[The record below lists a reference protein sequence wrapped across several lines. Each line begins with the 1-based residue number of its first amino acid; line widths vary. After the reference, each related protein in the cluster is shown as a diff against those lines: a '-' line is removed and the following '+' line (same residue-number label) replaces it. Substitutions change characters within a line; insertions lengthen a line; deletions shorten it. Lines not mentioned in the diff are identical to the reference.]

1 MNTKKVKAVIFDMDG
16 TLIDTEKYYR
26 MFWPKA
32 LAHFGYEMTDEQA
45 LTMRSLGQP
54 YAPQHL
60 KEMFHDPDL
69 DYIAIRNYRK
79 QIMGEY
85 LEKNGIEIKKG
96 VIELLDYLK
105 AQGIHRAIA
114 TATDQLRTEQYLKQL
129 GLYDYFDKIICA
141 TMVEHGKPS
150 PDIYQYACRQLE
162 LSPEECIAV
171 EDSPN
176 GVCSAYDAGCNVVM
190 VPDQT
195 EPDEALRE
203 KLAAVVDSLDEII
216 KLFKKFPGLTKEDEE
231 QQLRKI
237 IGITQDNLEHAKA
250 DIRKIN
256 EDLADLLEV
265 YDAKDKEGLA
275 LWNNATARLKED
287 ERELVRYEKARK
299 KPYFGRI
306 DFRDPKAKSDEAYYI
321 GRVGITDGNSDPV
334 VLDWRAPIASVYYES
349 NMGPCQ
355 YTVSS
360 EGTFEIDL
368 KRKRTYEIE
377 NDRLKDFFD
386 SDVVANDELLTK
398 YLAKNKKAVL
408 GEIIATIQK
417 EQNIIIRRSPKTNII
432 VQGVAGSGKTTVAM
446 HRISY
451 ILYNY
456 KDDFRPEDFYIIGSN
471 RILLNY
477 ITSVLPE
484 LDVYGIRQ
492 MTMEQLFI
500 RLLYEDWDE
509 TKYFYH
515 SIDKTDVKNSIKGSL
530 AWFLDLEKFC
540 QKYEDQSVAKEDIYM
555 EKTGNLLLSR
565 EQIERYLKSDPKV
578 SMQSKMLMLNEILYA
593 KYENEVSGKS
603 VTFPPKEKKILDKKY
618 ASYFG
623 DGKWRESVFDFYREF
638 LFSQREAG
646 KEADVPENS
655 FDVYDLA
662 ALAYIYKRIKETD
675 PVREASH
682 VVIDEAQDFG
692 MMAYKCLHYC
702 LYGCTYTIM
711 GDTSQN
717 IHFEYGLNDW
727 DELKKLILT
736 GTFDAFGLLRKSYRN
751 TVEISEFANEIL
763 RHGDFSIYPVE
774 PIIRHGNP
782 VQTVACPDENK
793 LLADT
798 VTTIKKWQR
807 DGYETIAVICRDE
820 AEAGQVAEDLKKY
833 VTIVETDLEKAE
845 FGDGVMVLPVS
856 YTKGLEFDAVL
867 LFDPTQ
873 EKYPSGNG
881 HVKLLYVAATRALH
895 ELVVLYQGKLTGI
908 LADKVP
914 EGKHMKEF
922 AAETLTKAAEFE
934 KVQHTT
940 KELEQQRRVEGA
952 KDMAEREYIGPK
964 RIVIEPR
971 RKENET
977 EQTIPN
983 VIAKRDAGQTRNSAA
998 VKQYQKPERA
1008 KMSMP
1013 AGQKEEIIIS
1023 PYEFGTI
1030 PDNAIL
1036 RVKGHS
1042 RNNFSIKWIKKTK
1055 SYVELSSMYGLLR
1068 ITPITPEVIRVSFV
1082 KGVTEKIG
1090 NTAWKGKADTVFPWS
1105 ARESKTV
1112 VEIATEKV
1120 TVRIAKNNGAVCFYN
1135 EKKQLLLAEKAEEP
1149 RLQEE
1154 TCNWTFFDWE
1164 KSEHLKAKGLLATDF
1179 MDVTAKAKYIS
1190 YGGKRLRMPLVLS
1203 EKGYGI
1209 AVASKGT
1216 VLFCGIRTFGPYI
1229 MAEGIQSDYYFISE
1243 KNREKM
1249 VEIYQKTL
1257 TLQPKF

>member
-1 MNTKKVKAVIFDMDG
+1 M
-16 TLIDTEKYYR
+16 E
-26 MFWPKA
+26 
-32 LAHFGYEMTDEQA
+32 
-45 LTMRSLGQP
+45 
-54 YAPQHL
+54 
-60 KEMFHDPDL
+60 
-69 DYIAIRNYRK
+69 
-79 QIMGEY
+79 
-85 LEKNGIEIKKG
+85 
-96 VIELLDYLK
+96 
-105 AQGIHRAIA
+105 
-114 TATDQLRTEQYLKQL
+114 
-129 GLYDYFDKIICA
+129 
-141 TMVEHGKPS
+141 
-150 PDIYQYACRQLE
+150 
-162 LSPEECIAV
+162 
-171 EDSPN
+171 
-176 GVCSAYDAGCNVVM
+176 
-190 VPDQT
+190 DQT
-195 EPDEALRE
+195 KHKTKNVKIQ
-203 KLAAVVDSLDEII
+203 KL
-216 KLFKKFPGLTKEDEE
+216 PGLTRSDEE
-231 QQLRKI
+231 KQLAEI
-237 IGITQDNLEHAKA
+237 IGIAQDNLEHAKA

-306 DFRDPKAKSDEAYYI
+306 DFKDPKAKSDEAYYI
-321 GRVGITDGNSDPV
+321 GRVGITDSDSEPV
-334 VLDWRAPIASVYYES
+334 VLDWRTPIASVYYES
-349 NMGPCQ
+349 KMGMCQ

-417 EQNIIIRRSPKTNII
+417 EQNLIIRRSPKTNII

-456 KDDFRPEDFYIIGSN
+456 KEDFRPEDFYIIGSN

-509 TKYFYH
+509 TQFSYH
-515 SIDKTDVKNSIKGSL
+515 SIDKTDAKNSIKGGM
-530 AWFLDLEKFC
+530 AWFLDLERFC
-540 QKYEDQSVAKEDIYM
+540 QNYENQSIAKEDIYM
-555 EKTGNLLLSR
+555 EKTGNLLLSK
-565 EQIERYLKSDPKV
+565 EQIGRYLKNNPKV

-623 DGKWRESVFDFYREF
+623 DGKWRESVFSFYQAF
-638 LFSQREAG
+638 LLSQQEAG
-646 KEADVPENS
+646 KKVTVPKKS

-702 LYGCTYTIM
+702 LYGCNYTIM

-727 DELKKLILT
+727 EELKKLILT

-751 TVEISEFANEIL
+751 TVEISNFANEIL

-774 PIIRHGNP
+774 PIIRHGNK
-782 VQTVACPDENK
+782 VFTRACQDENE
-793 LLADT
+793 LFVNA
-798 VTTIKKWQR
+798 VTTIKKWQK
-807 DGYETIAVICRDE
+807 DGYETNAVICRDE
-820 AEAGQVAEDLKKY
+820 EEAAYVVKNLKKY
-833 VTIVETDLEKAE
+833 ITIAETDLEKAE
-845 FGDGVMVLPVS
+845 FGDGVMVLPVA

-867 LFDPTQ
+867 LFDPTE
-873 EKYPSGNG
+873 EKYPSDNG

-895 ELVVLYQGKLTGI
+895 ELVVLHQGKLTGI

-914 EGKHMKEF
+914 KEKHMKEF
-922 AAETLTKAAEFE
+922 AAETLAKAAEFE
-934 KVQHTT
+934 KVQHTE
-940 KELEQQRRVEGA
+940 KEMEQQRRIEGA

-964 RIVIEPR
+964 RIVIKPQEK
-971 RKENET
+971 KEAEET
-977 EQTIPN
+977 IKNALPEHAVAEKMLSETQKWQN
-983 VIAKRDAGQTRNSAA
+983 NAAG
-998 VKQYQKPERA
+998 KQWQEPERA

-1013 AGQKEEIIIS
+1013 AGQKMASAYKRAVESQNRRGMEFPADNEESRMKEVQTKELVIS
-1023 PYEFGTI
+1023 PYEFGAI
-1030 PDNAIL
+1030 PDNQIL

-1042 RNNFSIKWIKKTK
+1042 RGNFVIKWIKKTK
-1055 SYVELSSMYGLLR
+1055 SYVELASMYGLLR
-1068 ITPITPEVIRVSFV
+1068 ITPVTPEVIRVSFV
-1082 KGVTEKIG
+1082 KGVTEKIS
-1090 NTAWKGKADTVFPWS
+1090 NTAWKGKADTAFSWS
-1105 ARESKTV
+1105 ARESKTI

-1120 TVRIAKNNGAVCFYN
+1120 TVRIEKKNGALCFYN

-1149 RLQEE
+1149 RFCENQ
-1154 TCNWTFFDWE
+1154 CNWTFFDLE
-1164 KSEHLKAKGLLATDF
+1164 KPEHLKAKGLLATDF
-1179 MDVTAKAKYIS
+1179 IDVTAKAKYIS
-1190 YGGKRLRMPLVLS
+1190 YGGKKLRMPLIIS

-1216 VLFCGIRTFGPYI
+1216 VLFCGIRAFGPYI
-1229 MAEGIQSDYYFISE
+1229 MAEGEQSDYYFISGQD
-1243 KNREKM
+1243 REKLLD
-1249 VEIYQKTL
+1249 IYQKTL
-1257 TLQPKF
+1257 TLRMV

>member
-1 MNTKKVKAVIFDMDG
+1 M
-16 TLIDTEKYYR
+16 E
-26 MFWPKA
+26 
-32 LAHFGYEMTDEQA
+32 
-45 LTMRSLGQP
+45 
-54 YAPQHL
+54 
-60 KEMFHDPDL
+60 
-69 DYIAIRNYRK
+69 
-79 QIMGEY
+79 
-85 LEKNGIEIKKG
+85 
-96 VIELLDYLK
+96 
-105 AQGIHRAIA
+105 
-114 TATDQLRTEQYLKQL
+114 
-129 GLYDYFDKIICA
+129 
-141 TMVEHGKPS
+141 
-150 PDIYQYACRQLE
+150 
-162 LSPEECIAV
+162 
-171 EDSPN
+171 
-176 GVCSAYDAGCNVVM
+176 
-190 VPDQT
+190 DQT
-195 EPDEALRE
+195 KHKTKNVKIQ
-203 KLAAVVDSLDEII
+203 KL
-216 KLFKKFPGLTKEDEE
+216 PGLTRSDEE
-231 QQLRKI
+231 KQLAEI
-237 IGITQDNLEHAKA
+237 IGIAQDNLEHAKA

-306 DFRDPKAKSDEAYYI
+306 DFKDPKAKSDEAYYI
-321 GRVGITDGNSDPV
+321 GRVGITDSDSEPV
-334 VLDWRAPIASVYYES
+334 VLDWRTPIASVYYES
-349 NMGPCQ
+349 KMGMCQ

-398 YLAKNKKAVL
+398 YLAKNKKAIL

-417 EQNIIIRRSPKTNII
+417 EQNLIIRRSPKTNII

-456 KDDFRPEDFYIIGSN
+456 KEDFRPEDFYIIGSN

-509 TKYFYH
+509 TQFSYH
-515 SIDKTDVKNSIKGSL
+515 SIDKTDAKNSIKGGM
-530 AWFLDLEKFC
+530 AWFLDLERFC
-540 QKYEDQSVAKEDIYM
+540 QNYENQSIAKEDIYM
-555 EKTGNLLLSR
+555 EKTGNLLLSK
-565 EQIERYLKSDPKV
+565 EQIGRYLKNNPKV

-623 DGKWRESVFDFYREF
+623 DGKWRESVFSFYQAF
-638 LFSQREAG
+638 LLSQQEAG
-646 KEADVPENS
+646 KKVTVPKKS

-702 LYGCTYTIM
+702 LYGCNYTIM

-727 DELKKLILT
+727 EELKKLILT

-751 TVEISEFANEIL
+751 TVEISNFANEIL

-774 PIIRHGNP
+774 PIIRHGNK
-782 VQTVACPDENK
+782 VFTRACQDENE
-793 LLADT
+793 LFVNA
-798 VTTIKKWQR
+798 VTTIKKWQK
-807 DGYETIAVICRDE
+807 DGYETNAVICRDE
-820 AEAGQVAEDLKKY
+820 EEAAYVVKNLKKY
-833 VTIVETDLEKAE
+833 ITIAETDLEKAE
-845 FGDGVMVLPVS
+845 FGDGVMVLPVA

-867 LFDPTQ
+867 LFDPTE
-873 EKYPSGNG
+873 EKYPSDNG

-895 ELVVLYQGKLTGI
+895 ELVVLHQGKLTGI

-914 EGKHMKEF
+914 KEKHMKEF
-922 AAETLTKAAEFE
+922 AAETLAKAAEFE
-934 KVQHTT
+934 KVQHTE
-940 KELEQQRRVEGA
+940 KEMEQQRRIEGA

-964 RIVIEPR
+964 RIVIKPQEK
-971 RKENET
+971 KEAEET
-977 EQTIPN
+977 IKNALPEHAVAEKMLSETQKWQN
-983 VIAKRDAGQTRNSAA
+983 NAAG
-998 VKQYQKPERA
+998 KQWQEPERA

-1013 AGQKEEIIIS
+1013 AGQKMASAYKRAVESQNRRGMEFPADNEESRMKEVQTKELVIS
-1023 PYEFGTI
+1023 PYEFGAI
-1030 PDNAIL
+1030 PDNQIL

-1042 RNNFSIKWIKKTK
+1042 RGNFVIKWIKKTK
-1055 SYVELSSMYGLLR
+1055 SYVELASMYGLLR
-1068 ITPITPEVIRVSFV
+1068 ITPVTPEVIRVSFV
-1082 KGVTEKIG
+1082 KGVTEKIS
-1090 NTAWKGKADTVFPWS
+1090 NTAWKGKADTAFSWS
-1105 ARESKTV
+1105 ARESKTI

-1120 TVRIAKNNGAVCFYN
+1120 TVRIEKKNGALCFYN

-1149 RLQEE
+1149 RFCKNQ
-1154 TCNWTFFDWE
+1154 CNWIFFDLE
-1164 KSEHLKAKGLLATDF
+1164 KPEHLKAKGLLATDF
-1179 MDVTAKAKYIS
+1179 IDVTAKAKYIS
-1190 YGGKRLRMPLVLS
+1190 YGGKKLRMPLIIS

-1216 VLFCGIRTFGPYI
+1216 VLFCGIRAFGPYI
-1229 MAEGIQSDYYFISE
+1229 MAEGEQSDYYFISGQD
-1243 KNREKM
+1243 REKLLD
-1249 VEIYQKTL
+1249 IYQKTL
-1257 TLQPKF
+1257 TLRMV

>member
-1 MNTKKVKAVIFDMDG
+1 M
-16 TLIDTEKYYR
+16 E
-26 MFWPKA
+26 
-32 LAHFGYEMTDEQA
+32 
-45 LTMRSLGQP
+45 
-54 YAPQHL
+54 
-60 KEMFHDPDL
+60 
-69 DYIAIRNYRK
+69 
-79 QIMGEY
+79 
-85 LEKNGIEIKKG
+85 
-96 VIELLDYLK
+96 
-105 AQGIHRAIA
+105 
-114 TATDQLRTEQYLKQL
+114 
-129 GLYDYFDKIICA
+129 
-141 TMVEHGKPS
+141 
-150 PDIYQYACRQLE
+150 
-162 LSPEECIAV
+162 
-171 EDSPN
+171 
-176 GVCSAYDAGCNVVM
+176 
-190 VPDQT
+190 DQT
-195 EPDEALRE
+195 KHKTKNVKIQ
-203 KLAAVVDSLDEII
+203 KL
-216 KLFKKFPGLTKEDEE
+216 PGLTRSDEE
-231 QQLRKI
+231 KQLAEI
-237 IGITQDNLEHAKA
+237 IGIAQDNLEHAKA

-306 DFRDPKAKSDEAYYI
+306 DFKDPKAKSDEAYYI
-321 GRVGITDGNSDPV
+321 GRVGITDSDSEPV
-334 VLDWRAPIASVYYES
+334 VLDWRTPIASVYYES
-349 NMGPCQ
+349 KMGMCQ

-417 EQNIIIRRSPKTNII
+417 EQNLIIRRSPKTNII

-456 KDDFRPEDFYIIGSN
+456 KEDFRPEDFYIIGSN

-509 TKYFYH
+509 TQFSYH
-515 SIDKTDVKNSIKGSL
+515 SIDKTDAKNSIKGGM
-530 AWFLDLEKFC
+530 AWFLDLERFC
-540 QKYEDQSVAKEDIYM
+540 QNYENQSIAKEDIYM
-555 EKTGNLLLSR
+555 EKTGNLLLSK
-565 EQIERYLKSDPKV
+565 EQIGRYLKNNPKV

-623 DGKWRESVFDFYREF
+623 DGKWRESVFSFYQAF
-638 LFSQREAG
+638 LLSQQEAG
-646 KEADVPENS
+646 KKVTVPKKS

-702 LYGCTYTIM
+702 LYGCNYTIM

-727 DELKKLILT
+727 EELKKLILT

-751 TVEISEFANEIL
+751 TVEISNFANEIL

-774 PIIRHGNP
+774 PIIRHGNK
-782 VQTVACPDENK
+782 VFTRACQDENE
-793 LLADT
+793 LFVNA
-798 VTTIKKWQR
+798 VTTIKKWQK
-807 DGYETIAVICRDE
+807 DGYETNAVICRDE
-820 AEAGQVAEDLKKY
+820 EEAAYVVKNLKKY
-833 VTIVETDLEKAE
+833 ITIAETDLEKAE
-845 FGDGVMVLPVS
+845 FGDGVMVLPVA

-867 LFDPTQ
+867 LFDPTE
-873 EKYPSGNG
+873 EKYPSDNG

-895 ELVVLYQGKLTGI
+895 ELVVLHQGKLTGI

-914 EGKHMKEF
+914 KEKHMKEF
-922 AAETLTKAAEFE
+922 AAETLAKAAEFE
-934 KVQHTT
+934 KVQHTE
-940 KELEQQRRVEGA
+940 KEMEQQRRIEGA

-964 RIVIEPR
+964 RIVIKPQEK
-971 RKENET
+971 KEAEET
-977 EQTIPN
+977 IKNALPEHAVAEKMLSETQKWQN
-983 VIAKRDAGQTRNSAA
+983 NAAG
-998 VKQYQKPERA
+998 KQWQEPERA

-1013 AGQKEEIIIS
+1013 AGQKMASAYKRAVESQNRRGMEFPADNEESRMKEVQTKELVIS
-1023 PYEFGTI
+1023 PYEFGAI
-1030 PDNAIL
+1030 PDNQIL

-1042 RNNFSIKWIKKTK
+1042 RGNFVIKWIKKTK
-1055 SYVELSSMYGLLR
+1055 SYVELASMYGLLR
-1068 ITPITPEVIRVSFV
+1068 ITPVTPEVIRVSFV
-1082 KGVTEKIG
+1082 KGVTEKIS
-1090 NTAWKGKADTVFPWS
+1090 NTAWKGKADTAFSWS
-1105 ARESKTV
+1105 ARESKTI

-1120 TVRIAKNNGAVCFYN
+1120 TVRIEKKNGALCFYN

-1149 RLQEE
+1149 RFCKNQ
-1154 TCNWTFFDWE
+1154 CNWIFFDLE
-1164 KSEHLKAKGLLATDF
+1164 KPEHLKAKGLLATDF
-1179 MDVTAKAKYIS
+1179 IDVTAKAKYIS
-1190 YGGKRLRMPLVLS
+1190 YGGKKLRMPLIIS

-1216 VLFCGIRTFGPYI
+1216 VLFCGIRAFGPYI
-1229 MAEGIQSDYYFISE
+1229 MAEGEQSDYYFISGQD
-1243 KNREKM
+1243 REKLLD
-1249 VEIYQKTL
+1249 IYKKTL
-1257 TLQPKF
+1257 TLRMV